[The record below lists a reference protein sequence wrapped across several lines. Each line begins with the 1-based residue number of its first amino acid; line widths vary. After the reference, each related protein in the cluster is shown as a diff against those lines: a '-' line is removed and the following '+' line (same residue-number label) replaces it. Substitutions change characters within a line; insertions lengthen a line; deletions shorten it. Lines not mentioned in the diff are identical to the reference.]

1 MICAVFD
8 ILLYSLKLKYIGE
21 SMKRLIGEL
30 AFVIEGSSVVAHARD
45 MVKDGEW
52 EKASAF
58 LKESVIEFPLE
69 YVFGVLKG
77 EMTLTGNSKDKNIML
92 EEDNNSEQ
100 YKKKL
105 KEMYMDKYFY
115 NDSVLFKFSHILKG
129 EEVKEYAAYLKS
141 DTRKH
146 IFIVEDEIA
155 IIAFKE
161 NENVIPEWYNKNSYP
176 QSANDFYENM
186 SIELKEHIKFLSRED
201 EQKYKFKK
209 LQDVLRKDILEAC
222 NERKVT
228 WKKISV
234 RSLSGETV
242 ERNVPMELAFAYISR
257 DSNIWKPVSKS
268 GLKMYNDSAFHS
280 DLWLAMGYDID
291 GQEYNT
297 DNPETFIFYSLM
309 NNIRSTYNKAGEF
322 DVLNDTKLESF
333 KGRVVFESTKDI
345 TDKDVLVLPNAN
357 LKYDSIAKKAGM
369 VITESGG
376 PVSHLVIA
384 GREEMFPVIIMKDA
398 IKKLYN
404 YSHVEVDFKEKT
416 IKGIFR

>member
-1 MICAVFD
+1 MK
-8 ILLYSLKLKYIGE
+8 SLVGQV
-21 SMKRLIGEL
+21 
-30 AFVIEGSSVVAHARD
+30 AFAIEGSVVVEHARGIAAG
-45 MVKDGEW
+45 GEW

-58 LKESVIEFPLE
+58 LTESVIEFPLE
-69 YVFGVLKG
+69 YAFGILKG
-77 EMTLTGNSKDKNIML
+77 EMTLTGNSQDKNIML

-105 KEMYMDKYFY
+105 KEIYIDKYFY
-115 NDSVLFKFSHILKG
+115 NDSNLFKFSHILKG

-176 QSANDFYENM
+176 QFANEFYKNM
-186 SIELKEHIKFLSRED
+186 SSELKDHIKFLSKED

-209 LQDVLRKDILEAC
+209 LQDVLRRDILAAC
-222 NERKVT
+222 DERKVT
-228 WKKISV
+228 WKKLSV
-234 RSLSGETV
+234 RALSGETV
-242 ERNVPMELAFAYISR
+242 EKEVPMELAFAYISR
-257 DSNIWKPVSKS
+257 DPNIWKPVSKS

-322 DVLNDTKLESF
+322 NVLNDTKLESF
-333 KGRVVFESTKDI
+333 KGRVVFENTKDI
-345 TDKDVLVLPNAN
+345 TDKDVLILPNAN
-357 LKYDSIAKKAGM
+357 LKYESIAKKAGM

-376 PVSHLVIA
+376 PVSHLVIV

-416 IKGIFR
+416 IKGMFR